1 MPKNHSSGCPIIR
14 VAPMAGKK
22 PKSQRGNRIRS
33 LREFI
38 KYKVE

>member
-1 MPKNHSSGCPIIR
+1 
-14 VAPMAGKK
+14 MAGKK